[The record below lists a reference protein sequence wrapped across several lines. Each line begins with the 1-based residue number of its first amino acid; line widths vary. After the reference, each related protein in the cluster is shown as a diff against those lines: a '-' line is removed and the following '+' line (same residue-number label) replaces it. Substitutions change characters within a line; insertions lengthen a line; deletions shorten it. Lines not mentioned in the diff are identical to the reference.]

1 MNVVPRGGFGTVC
14 SSLVELREDG
24 GVSWL
29 FAAGAPDEVGFE
41 LVALG
46 EAAGRFGRQ
55 RERSTAEDAEHTE
68 VRARLVWPVRHAG
81 KQAR

>member
-1 MNVVPRGGFGTVC
+1 
-14 SSLVELREDG
+14 L
-24 GVSWL
+24 SWL
-29 FAAGAPDEVGFE
+29 RWRAGWA
-41 LVALG
+41 G